1 MLIALGAAF
10 GGPPD
15 PRHRADESTESGRED
30 VNLSPRG
37 IGDFEKWGSLEESFV
52 QAVGTD
58 TLGLKEVSSI
68 TFPQAEGSATEG
80 SFDFAVSLEFD
91 TAVAAT
97 AFRRSNA
104 HSRMRTAL
112 RTFGEKGGTI
122 TELPETIK
130 LIGPSI
136 QTRDWRGL
144 LEGGAVYASTALF
157 TARLLN
163 SRL

>member
-1 MLIALGAAF
+1 MKMASSSSSSETIA
-10 GGPPD
+10 PPPEALCFHHVVFRLPLSVSLKDD
-15 PRHRADESTESGRED
+15 P
-30 VNLSPRG
+30 NLVERLK
-37 IGDFEKWGSLEESFV
+37 GDIV

-68 TFPQAEGSATEG
+68 TFPQAEGSTTEG

-97 AFRRSNA
+97 TFRRSNA

-144 LEGGAVYASTALF
+144 LEGGAVYASTALL

>member
-1 MLIALGAAF
+1 MFRLPLSVSLKN
-10 GGPPD
+10 D
-15 PRHRADESTESGRED
+15 P
-30 VNLSPRG
+30 NLVERLK
-37 IGDFEKWGSLEESFV
+37 GDIV

-80 SFDFAVSLEFD
+80 SFAVSLEFD
-91 TAVAAT
+91 TAAAAT

-144 LEGGAVYASTALF
+144 FEGSAVYASTALL
-157 TARLLN
+157 TARLLT